1 MKKDSL
7 ICGISLLFEKKKTN
21 HKTYEQRKKKESR
34 LIDTDNKWMFDRG
47 ESDDGAK

>member
-1 MKKDSL
+1 MSK
-7 ICGISLLFEKKKTN
+7 EK
-21 HKTYEQRKKKESR
+21 KKKESR

>member
-7 ICGISLLFEKKKTN
+7 ICGISLLFEKKN
-21 HKTYEQRKKKESR
+21 HKTYEQRKKKKESR